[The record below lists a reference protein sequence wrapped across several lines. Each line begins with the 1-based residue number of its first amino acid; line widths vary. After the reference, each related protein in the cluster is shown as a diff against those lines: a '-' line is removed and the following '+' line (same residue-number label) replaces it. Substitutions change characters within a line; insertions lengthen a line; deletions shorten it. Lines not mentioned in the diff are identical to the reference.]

1 MRMTIALI
9 AVTMIAGCGEKKEIK
24 DTVFA
29 PQFKAMEKARAVEET
44 LRQGAEKNQQ
54 IMESSDKSSTPEQK

>member
-9 AVTMIAGCGEKKEIK
+9 AVTIIAACGEKKEIK

-29 PQFKAMEKARAVEET
+29 PQFKAVEKARAVEDT
-44 LRQGAEKNQQ
+44 LKQGAEKNQQ
-54 IMESSDKSSTPEQK
+54 ILESSDRSGAPEQK